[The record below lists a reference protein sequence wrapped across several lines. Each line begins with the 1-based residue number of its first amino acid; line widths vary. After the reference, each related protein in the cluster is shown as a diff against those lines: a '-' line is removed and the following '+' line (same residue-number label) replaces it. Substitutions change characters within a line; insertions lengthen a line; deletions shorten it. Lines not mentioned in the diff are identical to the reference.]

1 MVFWLNALGAGYDLL
16 NFFDSWVRRMI
27 KINKGLDLPIA
38 GAPEQ
43 TIGDGPVVRTVAL
56 LGQDYVGM
64 KPSMKVKEGDRVK
77 LGQVIFTDKKTEG
90 VQYTAPGA
98 GVIRAINRGER
109 RVLQSVVIELD
120 EQEEAVEFTR
130 YSASEL
136 GNLTRE
142 QVEENLQLSGLW
154 TALRTRPF
162 SRVPQVGTT
171 PHSIFITAIDTNPL
185 AASPELIVNQQSEA
199 FTNGLTLLTRLSGGK
214 VYLCQAGG
222 VNLPTTAGIEVAE
235 FAGKHPAGNA
245 GTHIHL
251 LDPVSQ
257 NKTVWTIGYQDV
269 IAFGRLFTEGRLPVD
284 RVVALGGPQVDK
296 PQLLRTRLG
305 ASTDELVAG
314 RLAQGKSRVISGS
327 VWNGRTASGPS
338 AFLSRYANQL
348 SVLLEGDE
356 REFMG
361 WITPGSNKFS
371 VLNMFASV
379 LAPSKK
385 FNFTTTT
392 NGSERAMIP
401 VGQFETLMPLDILPT
416 QLLRALVTG
425 DIVTAMQLGCLELD
439 EEDLALCTFA
449 CPGKYE
455 YGPILRDNLTRIEQ
469 EA

>member
-1 MVFWLNALGAGYDLL
+1 
-16 NFFDSWVRRMI
+16 MI

-43 TIGDGPVVRTVAL
+43 TINDGPRVRTVAL

-98 GVIRAINRGER
+98 GVVREINRGER
-109 RVLQSVVIELD
+109 RVLLSVVIELD
-120 EQEEAVEFTR
+120 EQEEAVEFPR

-136 GNLTRE
+136 GSLSRE
-142 QVEENLQLSGLW
+142 QIEENLLASGLW

-171 PHSIFITAIDTNPL
+171 PHSIFVTAMDTNPL
-185 AASPELIVNQQSEA
+185 AADPALIINEQSEA
-199 FTNGLTLLTRLSGGK
+199 FVQGLGLLARLSGGK
-214 VYLCQAGG
+214 VFLCQAAGAS
-222 VNLPTTAGIEVAE
+222 LPTAEGVEVAE
-235 FAGKHPAGNA
+235 FAGPHPAGNA
-245 GTHIHL
+245 GTHIHF

-257 NKTVWTIGYQDV
+257 QKTVWTISYQDV

-284 RVVALGGPQVDK
+284 RVIALGGPRVK
-296 PQLLRTRLG
+296 NPRLLRTRLG

-314 RLAQGKSRVISGS
+314 ELQPGKNRVISGS
-327 VWNGRTASGPS
+327 VWNGHTARGP
-338 AFLSRYANQL
+338 LGYLGRHANQI
-348 SVLLEGDE
+348 SVLEEGDK

-361 WITPGSNKFS
+361 WIAPGREKFS
-371 VLNMFASV
+371 VLNMFASM
-379 LAPSKK
+379 LSPGKK

-401 VGQFETLMPLDILPT
+401 VGQFEELMPLDILPT

-455 YGPILRDNLTRIEQ
+455 YGPILRDNLTRIEK

>member
-1 MVFWLNALGAGYDLL
+1 
-16 NFFDSWVRRMI
+16 MI

-43 TIGDGPVVRTVAL
+43 TIHDGSKVRTVAL
-56 LGQDYVGM
+56 LGQDYIGM
-64 KPSMKVKEGDRVK
+64 KPTMMVKEGDRVK

-98 GVIRAINRGER
+98 GTVRAINRGER

-120 EQEEAVEFTR
+120 DQEESVEF
-130 YSASEL
+130 ASYPAAEL
-136 GNLTRE
+136 GKLSRE
-142 QVEENLQLSGLW
+142 QIEENLLASGLW
-154 TALRTRPF
+154 TAFRTRPF

-171 PHSIFITAIDTNPL
+171 PSSIFVTAIDTNPL
-185 AASPELIVNQQSEA
+185 AADPALIINDQAEA
-199 FTNGLTLLTRLSGGK
+199 FSNGLKLLTRMGSKQVFLCKASGAN
-214 VYLCQAGG
+214 VPTVDG
-222 VNLPTTAGIEVAE
+222 VRVEE
-235 FAGKHPAGNA
+235 FGGKHPAGNA
-245 GTHIHL
+245 STHIHF

-257 NKTVWTIGYQDV
+257 TKTVWTIGYQDV
-269 IAFGRLFTEGRLPVD
+269 IAFGKLFTEGCLPTE
-284 RVVALGGPQVDK
+284 RIVALAGPQVDK
-296 PQLLRTRLG
+296 PRLLRTRVG
-305 ASTDELVAG
+305 ASTEELSAG
-314 RLAQGKSRVISGS
+314 SLKAGKNRVINGS
-327 VWNGRTASGPS
+327 VWNGRTAMGPQ
-338 AFLSRYANQL
+338 AFVGRYANQL
-348 SVLLEGDE
+348 SVLLEGDS
-356 REFMG
+356 RDFMG
-361 WITPGSNKFS
+361 WIAPGSDKFS

-379 LAPSKK
+379 FSPSKK

-401 VGQFETLMPLDILPT
+401 VGQFEALMPLDILPT

-439 EEDLALCTFA
+439 EEDLSLCTFA

>member
-1 MVFWLNALGAGYDLL
+1 
-16 NFFDSWVRRMI
+16 MI

-43 TIGDGPVVRTVAL
+43 TISDGPAVRTVAL

-98 GVIRAINRGER
+98 GVVRAINRGER
-109 RVLQSVVIELD
+109 RVLLSVVIELD
-120 EQEEAVEFTR
+120 EQEEAVEFAR

-136 GNLTRE
+136 GSLSRE
-142 QVEENLQLSGLW
+142 QIEENLLASGLW

-171 PHSIFITAIDTNPL
+171 PHSIFVTAMDTNPL
-185 AASPELIVNQQSEA
+185 AADPEVIVNQQAEA
-199 FTNGLTLLTRLSGGK
+199 FGNGLRLLTRLSGGK
-214 VYLCQAGG
+214 VFLCQAAGAK
-222 VNLPTTAGIEVAE
+222 LPTAEGVEVAE

-245 GTHIHL
+245 GTHIHF

-257 NKTVWTIGYQDV
+257 QKTVWTISYQDV

-284 RVVALGGPQVDK
+284 RVVALGGPQVK
-296 PQLLRTRLG
+296 NPRLLRTRLG

-314 RLAQGKSRVISGS
+314 ELQPGKSRVISGS
-327 VWNGRTASGPS
+327 VWNGHAARGP
-338 AFLSRYANQL
+338 LGYLGRHANQI
-348 SVLLEGDE
+348 SVLLEGDQ

-361 WITPGSNKFS
+361 WIAPGREKFS
-371 VLNMFASV
+371 VLNMFASM
-379 LAPSKK
+379 LTPGKK

-401 VGQFETLMPLDILPT
+401 VGQFEELMPLDILPT

-455 YGPILRDNLTRIEQ
+455 YGPILRDNLTRIEK

>member
-1 MVFWLNALGAGYDLL
+1 
-16 NFFDSWVRRMI
+16 MI

-43 TIGDGPVVRTVAL
+43 TINDGPRVRTVAL

-98 GVIRAINRGER
+98 GVVREINRGER
-109 RVLQSVVIELD
+109 RVLLSVVIELD
-120 EQEEAVEFTR
+120 EQEEAVEFPR

-136 GNLTRE
+136 GSLSRE
-142 QVEENLQLSGLW
+142 QIEENLLASGLW

-171 PHSIFITAIDTNPL
+171 PHSIFVTAMDTNPL
-185 AASPELIVNQQSEA
+185 AADPALIINEQSEA
-199 FTNGLTLLTRLSGGK
+199 FVQGLGLLTRLSGGK
-214 VYLCQAGG
+214 VFLCQAAGAS
-222 VNLPTTAGIEVAE
+222 LPTAEGVEVAE
-235 FAGKHPAGNA
+235 FAGPHPAGNA
-245 GTHIHL
+245 GTHIHF

-257 NKTVWTIGYQDV
+257 QKTVWTISYQDV

-284 RVVALGGPQVDK
+284 RVIALGGPKVK
-296 PQLLRTRLG
+296 NPRLLRTRLG

-314 RLAQGKSRVISGS
+314 ELQPGKNRVISGS
-327 VWNGRTASGPS
+327 VWNGHTARGP
-338 AFLSRYANQL
+338 LGYLGRHANQI
-348 SVLLEGDE
+348 SVLEEGDK

-361 WITPGSNKFS
+361 WLAPGREKFS
-371 VLNMFASV
+371 VLNMFTSM
-379 LAPSKK
+379 LSPGKK

-401 VGQFETLMPLDILPT
+401 VGQFEELMPLDILPT

-455 YGPILRDNLTRIEQ
+455 YGPILRDNLTRIEK